1 MKKRSM
7 RQELIRSIIR
17 TQRIKTQKDLVDAL
31 NADGH
36 KCTQATIS
44 RNISELGLRKL
55 PEGVYVLPED
65 LHLQRMMH
73 DLVLD
78 LNYVNNMVIIKAQ
91 SGTAPGVAAALDD
104 ADLEGILGSVSG
116 DDTIMVIAASNALA
130 EKLHFKLE
138 TFRGVTE

>member
-1 MKKRSM
+1 MNKRSQ

-17 TQRIKTQKDLVDAL
+17 TKRVKTQKDLVDAL
-31 NADGH
+31 NADVH

-44 RNISELGLRKL
+44 RDISELGLRKL

-104 ADLEGILGSVSG
+104 ADLDGILGSVSG
-116 DDTIMVIAASNALA
+116 DDTIMVIAASNETA
-130 EKLHFKLE
+130 EKLHYKLE
-138 TFRGVTE
+138 TFRGVK